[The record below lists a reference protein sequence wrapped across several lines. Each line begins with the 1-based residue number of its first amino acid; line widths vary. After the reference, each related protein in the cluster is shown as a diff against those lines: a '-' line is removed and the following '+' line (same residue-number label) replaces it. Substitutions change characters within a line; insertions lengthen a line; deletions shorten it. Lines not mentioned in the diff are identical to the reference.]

1 MAAGLTTI
9 AGLDQSAVARLT
21 ASNPTKDTPGAF
33 ITSDI
38 GLPAGVTV
46 TVVNT
51 TALPQ
56 VSAAITGITNSTTAP
71 GTITIKTANT
81 VNLAPGVS
89 LADGQLVTISGVTGT
104 EDINKSWLVKNV
116 TPTSFDLVGSTFD
129 ASLSGGTW
137 TLTPSSVTFQ
147 TPANWTAPT
156 DNATHTFT
164 FSIFN
169 GTTVPTNITGPTAA
183 LPGAVIT
190 INGKGLTGVFGVTF
204 NGYPGTIVGSSIS
217 SITNTIGSPLIINLP
232 AGTFANGLSDGD
244 TVTISGV
251 KDLTTGKPAAVNG
264 TWTVAYSATVT
275 GFPNA
280 FQLTG
285 NGSNGNGDAL
295 SGGSW
300 IDGTDVAVKV
310 IVPNTKSNATLPNGN
325 TPTNPGPTG
334 KIGVRNAS
342 GIAYSTA
349 DFTSTPSWTWASATP
364 SAVVLAGPTS
374 AFAGEPV
381 TLTANVT
388 SEVPGNPIAPGVV
401 TFMDGATVL
410 GTVAEGGGI
419 ASLTGAAARRPSHH
433 HRGLPGRRHP

>member
-1 MAAGLTTI
+1 M
-9 AGLDQSAVARLT
+9 
-21 ASNPTKDTPGAF
+21 
-33 ITSDI
+33 
-38 GLPAGVTV
+38 
-46 TVVNT
+46 
-51 TALPQ
+51 
-56 VSAAITGITNSTTAP
+56 
-71 GTITIKTANT
+71 
-81 VNLAPGVS
+81 
-89 LADGQLVTISGVTGT
+89 
-104 EDINKSWLVKNV
+104 
-116 TPTSFDLVGSTFD
+116 
-129 ASLSGGTW
+129 
-137 TLTPSSVTFQ
+137 
-147 TPANWTAPT
+147 
-156 DNATHTFT
+156 
-164 FSIFN
+164 
-169 GTTVPTNITGPTAA
+169 
-183 LPGAVIT
+183 
-190 INGKGLTGVFGVTF
+190 
-204 NGYPGTIVGSSIS
+204 
-217 SITNTIGSPLIINLP
+217 P
-232 AGTFANGLSDGD
+232 AGTSANGLSDGD

-264 TWTVAYSATVT
+264 TWTVAYNPTVT

-310 IVPNTKSNATLPNGN
+310 IVPDTKSNATLPNGN

-349 DFTSTPSWTWASATP
+349 DFTITAHFTATPPPASATP

-388 SEVPGNPIAPGVV
+388 SEVPGDPIAPGVV

-410 GTVAEGGGI
+410 GTVAESGGI
-419 ASLTGAAARRPSHH
+419 ASLTGATARRP
-433 HRGLPGRRHP
+433 

>member
-1 MAAGLTTI
+1 MPTRHPPPAAPFNGPNVLPNPEGFSPFAQWGTQQSQGYIDTTTQTAKNNLAAGLTTI

-21 ASNPTKDTPGAF
+21 ASNPQKDAPGAF

-46 TVVNT
+46 TVVNI

-56 VSAAITGITNSTTAP
+56 VSAAITGITNSTNTP
-71 GTITIKTANT
+71 GAITISTANT

-89 LADGQLVTISGVTGT
+89 LADGQLVTITGVTGMT
-104 EDINKSWLVKNV
+104 NINKSWIVTNV
-116 TPTSFDLVGSTFD
+116 TPTSFDLQGSTFD
-129 ASLSGGTW
+129 AYPFRRHLDLDPKFRHFRRPQRAGRLRRT
-137 TLTPSSVTFQ
+137 TPRTSSRSRSS
-147 TPANWTAPT
+147 TAPPCPPISP
-156 DNATHTFT
+156 APRERRP
-164 FSIFN
+164 
-169 GTTVPTNITGPTAA
+169 GTV
-183 LPGAVIT
+183 VT
-190 INGKGLTGVFGVTF
+190 INGKGLTGVFGVSF

-217 SITNTIGSPLIINLP
+217 SITNTSGSPIIINLP
-232 AGTFANGLSDGD
+232 AGTSANGLSDGD

-251 KDLTTGKPAAVNG
+251 IDLSTGKPAAVNG
-264 TWTVAYSATVT
+264 TWTVAYNPTVT

-342 GIAYSTA
+342 GTTYSTA
-349 DFTSTPSWTWASATP
+349 DFTI
-364 SAVVLAGPTS
+364 
-374 AFAGEPV
+374 
-381 TLTANVT
+381 TAHFT
-388 SEVPGNPIAPGVV
+388 AHPRPPAPRPPRPRPWCSRARPRRSPGNRSP
-401 TFMDGATVL
+401 
-410 GTVAEGGGI
+410 
-419 ASLTGAAARRPSHH
+419 
-433 HRGLPGRRHP
+433 